1 MNQQFRVFQRA
12 GVFYRADGATGRQ
25 ISLHTKD
32 EAEALTLLHAKT
44 ESGRQPALNL
54 QLATVYLAVSDPLVT
69 TRTWRNVMD
78 EIIRTKTGANQDR

>member
-1 MNQQFRVFQRA
+1 MNQLCRLFQRA
-12 GVFYRADGATGRQ
+12 GVFCREDRATGRQ

-44 ESGRQPALNL
+44 ESGRQPAHDL
-54 QLATVYLAVSDPLVT
+54 QLARVCLAASDPLVT

-78 EIIRTKTGANQDR
+78 ESIRTKTGANQDR